1 MRAEARTERWPLRG
15 QFGISR
21 GISTESYV
29 LHVSLEVGGIR
40 GVGEAEAAEVD
51 PIAAER
57 TRRVCAAFLKRIPPA
72 YTRAQLQH
80 DLPPGPIRNAIDCA
94 LWDIDAKRTGRRV
107 WELAGV
113 DPGPVRTL
121 FTIGLDSPT
130 VMASAA
136 DAHRTWPWLK
146 VKLGGPGSDDDLG
159 RINAVRE
166 AAPDAKLLVDI
177 NGGWTR
183 AQLDAYRPALAALG
197 VSVIEQPL
205 APGLDDSLADWAGPV
220 PLCAD
225 ESITD
230 RLSLDALAAGYRFI
244 NIKLDKTGG
253 LTEALALATAARVR
267 GLGVMVGCNLG
278 TSLAIAPA
286 LLIARYA
293 DIVDLDS
300 PLLLAADRG
309 SPLTYKEDLIS
320 WPEPALWG

>member
-1 MRAEARTERWPLRG
+1 MERWPLRG

-21 GISTESYV
+21 GVSTESYV
-29 LHVSLEVGGIR
+29 LHVSLEFDGIR
-40 GVGEAEAAEVD
+40 GHGEAEAAEFNE
-51 PIAAER
+51 AEAER
-57 TRRVCAAFLKRIPPA
+57 TRSTCASFLSGLPGE
-72 YTRAQLQH
+72 YTRIQLQR
-80 DLPPGPIRNAIDCA
+80 DLPPGPVRNALDCA
-94 LWDIDAKRTGRRV
+94 LWDIEAKRTGRRA
-107 WELAGV
+107 WELTSI

-121 FTIGLDSPT
+121 FTIGLDSPA
-130 VMASAA
+130 VMAAAA

-146 VKLGGPGSDDDLG
+146 VKLGSDNDLD
-159 RINAVRE
+159 RITAVRE
-166 AAPDAKLLVDI
+166 AAPRAKLLVDV

-183 AQLDAYRPALAALG
+183 AQLDACAPALAALG

-205 APGLDDSLADWAGPV
+205 APGRDGTLSDWAGPV

-230 RLSLDALAAGYRFI
+230 RRSLDDLPAGYRFI

-253 LTEALALATAARVR
+253 LTEALALASEARAR

-278 TSLAIAPA
+278 TSLGVAPA
-286 LLIARYA
+286 LLVACHA

-300 PLLLAADRG
+300 PLLLATDREW
-309 SPLTYKEDLIS
+309 PLIYSDDLIS